1 MQKKFHQIRA
11 ATTTNSI
18 TLKTFIMKTISDQKE
33 FDAIIAGGKP
43 VVFDFYADWCGPCRA
58 LLPVLEA
65 AGEEYGDQVVIAK
78 VNVDQNPD
86 LATKYGVRS
95 IPSVF
100 LMNGSTVVD
109 HFTGV
114 QSRTEVNKRIDK
126 LIEASAEKSSH

>member
-1 MQKKFHQIRA
+1 MR
-11 ATTTNSI
+11 
-18 TLKTFIMKTISDQKE
+18 TISDQKE
-33 FDAIIAGGKP
+33 FDEIIAGGKP

-65 AGEEYGDQVVIAK
+65 AGEDYGDQVIIAK
-78 VNVDQNPD
+78 INVDQNPD
-86 LATKYGVRS
+86 LAAKYGVRS

-126 LIEASAEKSSH
+126 LIAASAEKSSH